1 MKEHGKAQAQKDDL
15 FLACIT
21 SKEACQIEI
30 GCREVGK
37 ARPCCSTKELGY
49 EAFPVCDK
57 LYVCLGRVETWRR
70 ADACIRGSS
79 INASLSFS
87 YL

>member
-30 GCREVGK
+30 GAGR
-37 ARPCCSTKELGY
+37 LGRQDHV
-49 EAFPVCDK
+49 AALKSLGMRLF
-57 LYVCLGRVETWRR
+57 LYV
-70 ADACIRGSS
+70 
-79 INASLSFS
+79 INYMSVQGEWKHGEERMLVSED
-87 YL
+87 LL